1 MKKKVIQKFT
11 AEYLKS
17 CEGATATQIADFLES
32 YRLLQGAKDVE
43 SILISLRVPSDLL
56 ESFKAK
62 CEISGEKYQTQIK
75 KLMRQFVEGSRSR

>member
-1 MKKKVIQKFT
+1 MKKKGLQKHNS
-11 AEYLKS
+11 EYLKMTK
-17 CEGATATQIADFLES
+17 GVTATQAADFLES

-56 ESFKAK
+56 ETFKAK

-75 KLMRQFVEGSRSR
+75 KLMRQFVEGNQV